1 MRIGMYSLHDIKMGL
16 FLAPFAARNDVEAG
30 RQIKAA
36 MSDPQMRNADFVLSP
51 GDFTLSQ
58 RGIYDDE
65 TGRFEPATS
74 ETVYSLRDFA
84 PSTVTP

>member
-1 MRIGMYSLHDIKMGL
+1 MLIGMYSLHDIKMGL
-16 FLAPFAARNDVEAG
+16 YLAPFAARNDVEAG

-65 TGRFEPATS
+65 TGRFEPAS
-74 ETVYSLRDFA
+74 SDSVYSLRDFA